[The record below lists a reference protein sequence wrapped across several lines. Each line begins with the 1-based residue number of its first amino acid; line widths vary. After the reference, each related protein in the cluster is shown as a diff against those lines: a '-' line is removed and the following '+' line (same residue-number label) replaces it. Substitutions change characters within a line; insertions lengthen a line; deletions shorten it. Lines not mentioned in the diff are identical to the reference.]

1 MAMEGKTLRKGRF
14 KVETG
19 VSMPILPCVCVC
31 EEYGPNVKYSV
42 SPPTMLVSRKG
53 TISSRVTLVLTPSNA
68 ASLFACVASHPTFV
82 GEVGRQTVQF
92 MLPNDAHQ
100 AHAQGSPFSLFVC
113 AN

>member
-1 MAMEGKTLRKGRF
+1 M
-14 KVETG
+14 
-19 VSMPILPCVCVC
+19 C

-92 MLPNDAHQ
+92 MLPNDVHQ
-100 AHAQGSPFSLFVC
+100 AHAQGSLCSAFLSVQVDT
-113 AN
+113 